1 VVVTE
6 DDGAASSSEARSVAI
21 AQRDV
26 GTGLLAEPPAPLPL
40 GPDASFL
47 GDLVMRSYM
56 PTSHACA
63 LLCCA
68 ICQYTSRSA
77 LRCRLSSCARS
88 VALAIGTVRLAASR
102 LCLPVLMNPIDMR

>member
-6 DDGAASSSEARSVAI
+6 GDGAVSTSEARSVAL

-47 GDLVMRSYM
+47 GDLVMRSHM
-56 PTSHACA
+56 PRVAFLCVSRHMLPPHLQLDTAGIA
-63 LLCCA
+63 VLL
-68 ICQYTSRSA
+68 
-77 LRCRLSSCARS
+77 
-88 VALAIGTVRLAASR
+88 
-102 LCLPVLMNPIDMR
+102 